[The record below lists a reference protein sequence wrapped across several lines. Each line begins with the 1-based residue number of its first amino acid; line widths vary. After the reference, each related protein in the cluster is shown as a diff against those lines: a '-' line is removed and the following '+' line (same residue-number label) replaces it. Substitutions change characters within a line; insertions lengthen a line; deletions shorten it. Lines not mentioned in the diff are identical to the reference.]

1 MNDNSLSITVDIEDW
16 YHIPSVCGS
25 PFSVYKDTNEFFKK
39 WNKRYDYLSGPTKK
53 VLDLFDNFNVT
64 ATFFIVA
71 DVIEHYPG
79 LLESIIERGHDIGCH
94 GLHHSCKIHPKTKEP
109 LMSREVF
116 EEMTLKAKGI
126 IEKVYGKKIIGYRA
140 PNAFIGGWMLDLL
153 ENIGF
158 KYDASVSV
166 NSLYNKTDS
175 FLKGV
180 SSYPYQPTKG
190 GLDIGRDRDFIEVPF
205 SYYDIGIKIPSSG
218 GPILRFFGAH
228 IILKGLM
235 QSLKR
240 GHTVFYFH
248 SLDIS
253 NEKFPQVGK
262 GRPLYWLIKGKVLEK
277 RIKYI
282 LNYLEKEV
290 NFTTLNEVVDKA
302 FFRLN

>member
-290 NFTTLNEVVDKA
+290 NFTTLNEVVD
-302 FFRLN
+302 NYDI